1 MLLELPN
8 GAVIA
13 AAEAVTMGK
22 MLVEL
27 NHRWHE
33 KYLVADGNKAIVG
46 GLNIADEY
54 MFGGTD
60 RKIMS
65 LGTERPAW
73 RDTDI
78 LIEGPAAHDVYNA
91 FSRNWE
97 HLTGDALDDLPR
109 PDGFDDGKDILMVQH
124 RPRID
129 GDHHITN
136 AMVETIKAL
145 RPGEKCWISSAYFIP
160 TGALELWKDVL
171 CDAAKRGVDVRIL
184 TNGGPSSD
192 APVINQAAI
201 QSYRELADAGVMVME
216 KNGTQTIHSK
226 TAVMGSHLSFVGSW
240 NGDNRSA
247 SLNSEDV
254 AIVFDDELAKE
265 MEASFLEDSAPGS
278 VTVVDDAWFSKL
290 GWLDQLKGYGL
301 SLFANLM

>member
-1 MLLELPN
+1 MKLIDEARESLIMQTLIFKEERIWDGNCRSPRSSRQKRGVDVRVVIDALGNLETLDHLIDGRPLYQYLRENGVKLELYNHPSAQGLGSLVNALDRIDALECRKVARRPSKHSNPSSLLLLRDAAQVAFGPETMNSDAKADLIAWFAAHSTLPGETDDDVLLELPN

-97 HLTGDALDDLPR
+97 HL
-109 PDGFDDGKDILMVQH
+109 
-124 RPRID
+124 
-129 GDHHITN
+129 
-136 AMVETIKAL
+136 
-145 RPGEKCWISSAYFIP
+145 
-160 TGALELWKDVL
+160 
-171 CDAAKRGVDVRIL
+171 
-184 TNGGPSSD
+184 
-192 APVINQAAI
+192 
-201 QSYRELADAGVMVME
+201 YRRRA
-216 KNGTQTIHSK
+216 
-226 TAVMGSHLSFVGSW
+226 
-240 NGDNRSA
+240 
-247 SLNSEDV
+247 
-254 AIVFDDELAKE
+254 
-265 MEASFLEDSAPGS
+265 
-278 VTVVDDAWFSKL
+278 
-290 GWLDQLKGYGL
+290 
-301 SLFANLM
+301 